1 MSIAWAFFLGAI
13 QGITEILPIS
23 SSAHLI
29 IAPKLFNLPDQGL
42 SFDVALHLGSLL
54 AIAIAFKSDWLK
66 LFKSALELP
75 KKKFKYSTK
84 NQKLI
89 YYLVLGTI
97 PAAVAGYFLEDL
109 ADSTFRSEYIIVF
122 TLIFYGALLWIAEVI
137 GKKTKDL
144 KKITLKDSLIIGF
157 AQALALI
164 PGTSRSGVT
173 ITAGLFSGLNK
184 ETAAKFSFMLSAPII
199 LGAGLL
205 KISQIPLKEL
215 LSTPMVVGFVSAFFF
230 ALISIKFLLSF
241 VRKSSYKWFSI
252 YRFAL
257 AGLILIFIIGS

>member
-1 MSIAWAFFLGAI
+1 MSIIWAFILGAI

-29 IAPKLFNLPDQGL
+29 LAPKLFNLPDQGL

-54 AIAIAFKSDWLK
+54 AIIIAFKNDWAKILK
-66 LFKSALELP
+66 SILEIP
-75 KKKFKYSTK
+75 KKNFKNHT
-84 NQKLI
+84 QEQRLI
-89 YYLVLGTI
+89 YFLIVGSI
-97 PAAVAGYFLEDL
+97 PGAIAGIFLEDL
-109 ADSTFRSEYIIVF
+109 ADSLFRSEYIILL
-122 TLIFYGALLWIAEVI
+122 TLIIYGLLLWFAEKI

-144 KKITLKDSLIIGF
+144 KKITLKDSLLIGL

-173 ITAGLFSGLNK
+173 ITVGLFSGLNK

-199 LGAGLL
+199 MGAGLI
-205 KISQIPLKEL
+205 KVTQIPVSQL
-215 LSTPMVVGFVSAFFF
+215 LSAPIITGFISACIF
-230 ALISIKFLLSF
+230 ALISIKFLISF
-241 VRKSSYKWFSI
+241 VKNSSYKWFSI

-257 AGLILIFIIGS
+257 ATLIAIFIIGN